1 MDTAALGKFLL
12 TLLVANGIGFV
23 VAAVISP
30 PDPFTQLVYYLPV
43 IPITVVV
50 AYVLVYK
57 GGFDR
62 IEAAI

>member
-1 MDTAALGKFLL
+1 MDTAALGRFLL
-12 TLLVANGIGFV
+12 ILLVANGIGFV
-23 VAAVISP
+23 IAAVVSP
-30 PDPFTQLVYYLPV
+30 PDPFTQLVYYAPV
-43 IPITVVV
+43 VPITVIV